1 MTPKRA
7 GSESAESFHLS
18 KQTSTFPRPGT
29 PQPGPQAAAGTP
41 LRPPSRRS
49 PTGRVTATRIL
60 SGLWALQPDPE
71 AALSGGPGTHWR
83 TAPPPPPQPLLGVPG
98 AFQPPSR
105 RPRGKGRDGASRDPA
120 LLGAGRGRP
129 CRPPAPRFSLPAR
142 NGDGARSARC
152 PRFPGGRGWGGG
164 GAHPPKKTGPRP
176 GQGSPWAS
184 RSGRDP
190 APPPQLLGH
199 LQGHWDRPP
208 NRSDGETEARGGRR
222 LSALLGLSPAP
233 LVAIPRPEVLT
244 GPQVGARG
252 AATPSGLGARRKV
265 SREEPDSPRPEGKN
279 HHRAGGAAAMG
290 AGERRPRRREGRGRG
305 RGRSLRSTP

>member
-1 MTPKRA
+1 M
-7 GSESAESFHLS
+7 
-18 KQTSTFPRPGT
+18 
-29 PQPGPQAAAGTP
+29 
-41 LRPPSRRS
+41 
-49 PTGRVTATRIL
+49 PTV
-60 SGLWALQPDPE
+60 P
-71 AALSGGPGTHWR
+71 GGPG
-83 TAPPPPPQPLLGVPG
+83 LG
-98 AFQPPSR
+98 R
-105 RPRGKGRDGASRDPA
+105 
-120 LLGAGRGRP
+120 RGRASP
-129 CRPPAPRFSLPAR
+129 EEDRTQAR
-142 NGDGARSARC
+142 AGIAVGVAERAG
-152 PRFPGGRGWGGG
+152 PG
-164 GAHPPKKTGPRP
+164 
-176 GQGSPWAS
+176 
-184 RSGRDP
+184 
-190 APPPQLLGH
+190 PPQLLGH